1 MTYDLFNRRDNITT
15 HHTGIVNSLVAID
28 TYLMN
33 GVPPEKTNLG
43 FAFYVKWYRTETC
56 NPESPIG
63 CKTLLMEDP
72 KTGKDLGN
80 CGSFSWHDKVPKELE
95 TSFHLALDNRQ
106 WDSDGNYYW
115 DAEEKIFW
123 SWDTPA
129 SMAEKFPAIV
139 KSRKLGGVFAWGLGE
154 DADAFLHLK
163 TLNALYRKYLK
174 PYVLSSAVSL
184 VVIDEFEQQAEKY
197 QVTKR
202 RTLIVHTYHSR

>member
-1 MTYDLFNRRDNITT
+1 MTYDLFNRRDNITM
-15 HHTGIVNSLVAID
+15 HHTGIDNSLIAID

-43 FAFYVKWYRTETC
+43 FAFYVKWYRTEDC
-56 NPESPIG
+56 DPESPVG
-63 CKTLLMEDP
+63 CKTVLMEDP
-72 KTGKDLGN
+72 KTGRDLGQ

-95 TSFHLALDNRQ
+95 KSFHTALNDRQ
-106 WDSDGNYYW
+106 WDKDGNYYW

-174 PYVLSSAVSL
+174 PYVLL
-184 VVIDEFEQQAEKY
+184 Y
-197 QVTKR
+197 R
-202 RTLIVHTYHSR
+202 

>member
-1 MTYDLFNRRDNITT
+1 MLLTNLKGPLLTCISGKPVDIQVAFTQETLAEVTEHLDFVNIMTYDLFNRRDNITM
-15 HHTGIVNSLVAID
+15 HHTGIDNSLIAID

-43 FAFYVKWYRTETC
+43 FAFYVKWYRTEDC
-56 NPESPIG
+56 NPESPVG
-63 CKTLLMEDP
+63 CKIVLME
-72 KTGKDLGN
+72 
-80 CGSFSWHDKVPKELE
+80 ELE
-95 TSFHLALDNRQ
+95 KSFHTALNDRQ
-106 WDSDGNYYW
+106 WDKDGNYYW

-174 PYVLSSAVSL
+174 PYVLL
-184 VVIDEFEQQAEKY
+184 YRQHEY
-197 QVTKR
+197 C
-202 RTLIVHTYHSR
+202 